1 MPKKKSP
8 GGGLILFVLCVFIWL
23 ITKYSVAILIIGLV
37 SLLAW
42 LLKRVL
48 AKKEKTRALESKALE
63 NPLKITI
70 STGPFYKDFK
80 AKSSSGDDYWVPKGQ
95 SVNMQGLNIGDMI
108 YVGQGLESVEG
119 GGPEPALIDVNL
131 KIDFEEWDCHIR
143 NLPYWPTYWGAS
155 PKARSA
161 FLKWLSTG
169 RDDPSADIGYVFLY
183 FYGLE
188 RRVLHDVKTSS
199 QARGEIPVIKK
210 EIERLLRTY
219 SGSGSFQSY
228 AGSLLDLLKAREI
241 EEDIYEKTPP
251 TLLAGGRL
259 TIEHKLGLAQF
270 SVAGKPL
277 PADWAFVWLMGDPN
291 TRFRTPAYR
300 CPEEFK
306 RLFLHKY
313 SERYGAGMI
322 LPQFKTRLT
331 VQHHVASPTFGY
343 HRNDYRVDLD
353 LPDVSIMMAP
363 LNKLREIAEE
373 CCFSLEG
380 FSRAIG
386 KEKAGITD
394 HNTSLHL
401 PLVLWPD
408 EYRLA
413 VSKLEQYLP
422 DSGDPGVIPF
432 NELCSF
438 FPYMKEANR
447 PTLLEICR
455 VLEEAGLGIQPDIRD
470 GSAVPSEDDKVMLFR
485 LPKQQDKPPAKHGYM
500 AAALTLRLSA
510 AVALSDGVVTD
521 VEKSLL
527 RRELD
532 SWPHLNNVERARL
545 NAALELFL
553 ITPPKITG
561 LRKYIDKLELDARE
575 LLADFL
581 AVVAQVDSAID
592 PKEIASLEK
601 LYKLLG
607 LEAQTLYSKMHV
619 AAAEPVTVHVSKGR
633 EAGYKI
639 PSPPAHCPS
648 SAFKLDVEKIALL
661 QRDSERVSGI
671 LGKIFGQEIDAL
683 DDAGM
688 PKGDMADSGEIK
700 KCLIGLSLD
709 DSALLQILLTRAQW
723 ARNELEEIAT
733 DRKIFLDGALELIN
747 EKSYS
752 LFKKPMFEGEDPIL
766 LDAEVVREVLK

>member
-1 MPKKKSP
+1 MPKKRSK
-8 GGGLILFVLCVFIWL
+8 GGGFLLLLLFVLIWL
-23 ITKYSVAILIIGLV
+23 IAKYSVVILIIGLV
-37 SLLAW
+37 SLLVW
-42 LLKRVL
+42 LLIKAL
-48 AKKEKTRALESKALE
+48 AKKEKTNTQESKALD
-63 NPLKITI
+63 NAIKITI
-70 STGPFYKDFK
+70 STGPYCEGFK
-80 AKSSSGDDYWVPKGQ
+80 AKSSNGDDYWVPKGE
-95 SVNMQGLNIGDMI
+95 SPNLHGLNIGGMV
-108 YVGQGLESVEG
+108 YLGQGLQAIEG
-119 GGPEPALIDVNL
+119 DRPEPALIDPEL
-131 KIDFEEWDCHIR
+131 EIDKEEWICHVR
-143 NLPYWPTYWGAS
+143 KLSYWPTYWGAT
-155 PKARSA
+155 PAARSA
-161 FLKWLSTG
+161 YLDWLSTG
-169 RDDPSADIGYVFLY
+169 RMDPQADIGYVFLY

-199 QARGEIPVIKK
+199 HARDEIPAIKE
-210 EIERLLRTY
+210 EIERLFRTY
-219 SGSGSFQSY
+219 SGNGSFQSY

-241 EEDIYEKTPP
+241 EEDIFEKTPP
-251 TLLAGGRL
+251 ALLAGSRL
-259 TIEHKLGLAQF
+259 TVEHKLALAQC
-270 SVAGKPL
+270 SLAGKPL
-277 PADWAFVWLMGDPN
+277 PAEWAFVWLMGDPN

-313 SERYGAGMI
+313 SERYGAGII
-322 LPQFKTRLT
+322 LHQYKTRLT
-331 VQHHVASPTFGY
+331 LQHHVASPTFGY
-343 HRNDYRVDLD
+343 HSNDYRVDLD

-373 CCFSLEG
+373 CCAGLESY
-380 FSRAIG
+380 SRAIV
-386 KEKAGITD
+386 KEKAGIAD
-394 HNTSLHL
+394 HNTALHL

-408 EYRLA
+408 EYRIP
-413 VSKLEQYLP
+413 VSRLEQYLT
-422 DSGDPGVIPF
+422 DSGDPRVFPF
-432 NELCSF
+432 NELCSS
-438 FPYMKEANR
+438 FPYIKEANR
-447 PTLLEICR
+447 STLLEISR

-470 GSAVPSEDDKVMLFR
+470 GSAVPSEDDKVMLFK

-545 NAALELFL
+545 NAALALFL
-553 ITPPKITG
+553 ITPPKMTG
-561 LRKYIDKLELDARE
+561 LRKYIDKLEVDARE

-581 AVVAQVDSAID
+581 AVVAQIDSVID

-607 LEAQTLYSKMHV
+607 LEAQTLYSKMHI
-619 AAAEPVTVHVSKGR
+619 AAAEPITVHVPKGH

-639 PSPPAHCPS
+639 PSPPAHSPS
-648 SAFKLDVEKIALL
+648 SAFRLDAEKIALL

-683 DDAGM
+683 DDAGR

-700 KCLIGLSLD
+700 KCLMGLTLD

-723 ARNELEEIAT
+723 ARNELEEIAS

-752 LFKKPMFEGEDPIL
+752 LFKKPMFEGEDPML

>member
-1 MPKKKSP
+1 MPKKRSK
-8 GGGLILFVLCVFIWL
+8 GGGFLLLLLFVLIWL
-23 ITKYSVAILIIGLV
+23 IAKYSVVILIIGLV
-37 SLLAW
+37 SLLVW
-42 LLKRVL
+42 LIIKALE
-48 AKKEKTRALESKALE
+48 KKEKTNTQESKALD
-63 NPLKITI
+63 NAIKITI
-70 STGPFYKDFK
+70 STGPYCEGFK
-80 AKSSSGDDYWVPKGQ
+80 ARSSNGDDYWVPKGQ
-95 SVNMQGLNIGDMI
+95 SRILHGFHIGGMV
-108 YVGQGLESVEG
+108 YFGQGLQAVEG
-119 GGPEPALIDVNL
+119 NGPEPALIDPELVV
-131 KIDFEEWDCHIR
+131 DEERNYLIR
-143 NLPYWPTYWGAS
+143 NLSYWPTYWRAL
-155 PKARSA
+155 PNARSA
-161 FLKWLSTG
+161 YLSWLSTG
-169 RDDPSADIGYVFLY
+169 RMDPQADIGYVFLY

-199 QARGEIPVIKK
+199 LARSEIQAIK
-210 EIERLLRTY
+210 EEFERLLQTY
-219 SGSGSFQSY
+219 SSSGSFQSY
-228 AGSLLDLLKAREI
+228 AGSLLDLLKAREAK
-241 EEDIYEKTPP
+241 EDISGRTPP
-251 TLLAGGRL
+251 ALLSGSRL
-259 TIEHKLGLAQF
+259 TIEHRLALAQC

-277 PADWAFVWLMGDPN
+277 PADWAFVWLIGDPN

-313 SERYGAGMI
+313 SERFGAGMI
-322 LPQFKTRLT
+322 LPQYKTRLT
-331 VQHHVASPTFGY
+331 LQHHVASPTFGY
-343 HRNDYRVDLD
+343 HSNDYRVDLD
-353 LPDVSIMMAP
+353 LPDVSIMSGP
-363 LNKLREIAEE
+363 LNKLREIGEE
-373 CCFSLEG
+373 CCSSLES
-380 FSRAIG
+380 FSRAMG

-394 HNTSLHL
+394 HSAALHL

-408 EYRLA
+408 EHRTA
-413 VSKLEQYLP
+413 VSKLEKYLP
-422 DSGDPGVIPF
+422 DSDDPHAIPF
-432 NELCSF
+432 SELCSF
-438 FPYMKEANR
+438 FPYLKEANR
-447 PTLLEICR
+447 PTLIEICR

-470 GSAVPSEDDKVMLFR
+470 GSAIPSEDDKVMLFK
-485 LPKQQDKPPAKHGYM
+485 LPVQQDKPPAKHGYL

-553 ITPPKITG
+553 ITPPKMTG
-561 LRKYIDKLELDARE
+561 LRKYIDKLEADARE

-592 PKEIASLEK
+592 PKEIALLEK

-619 AAAEPVTVHVSKGR
+619 AAAEPVTVHVPKGR
-633 EAGYKI
+633 DAGYKI
-639 PSPPAHCPS
+639 PSPLAHSPS
-648 SAFKLDVEKIALL
+648 SAFILDAEKIALL

-671 LGKIFGQEIDAL
+671 LGKIFGQEDDAL
-683 DDAGM
+683 DDAGRS
-688 PKGDMADSGEIK
+688 KGDMTDSGENI
-700 KCLIGLSLD
+700 KCLIGLTLD

-723 ARNELEEIAT
+723 ARNELEEIAS